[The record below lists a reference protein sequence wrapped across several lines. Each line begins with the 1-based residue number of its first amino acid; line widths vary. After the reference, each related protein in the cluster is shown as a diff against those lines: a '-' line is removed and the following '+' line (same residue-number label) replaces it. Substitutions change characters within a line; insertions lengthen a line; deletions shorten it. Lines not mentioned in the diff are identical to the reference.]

1 MEVSSHRS
9 TAAALPRLAGSVR
22 HQPDHRTHGSR
33 HRVSKR
39 ATWRTPT
46 HSHQRVGAW
55 SSAAPP
61 HVQPAAG
68 DLQRR
73 RLRDRHHPALAFVVV
88 GGLWL
93 EHHQLLD
100 PMQTHSRRLA
110 RTNLLF
116 LLTVSLLPYWVSVL
130 EAHNDSG
137 AAGGLLLLD
146 MALTGIAFV
155 LVCLGVRAELG
166 PSEATM
172 ELVMPALL
180 QSAAAAVLLLGIGA
194 VVTGNPPYAGPRR
207 GAGHG
212 RPRSLRRRRR
222 SRRRLRSPP
231 LAAPFAPPRGSPGGR
246 PRSARFA

>member
-1 MEVSSHRS
+1 MADSQLVPRESQHGPRPLHRMSSLRLETFS
-9 TAAALPRLAGSVR
+9 DGVFAIAITLLALQLRPPNLDGVTTVGGVLHALAE
-22 HQPDHRTHGSR
+22 
-33 HRVSKR
+33 
-39 ATWRTPT
+39 
-46 HSHQRVGAW
+46 QRVQFGYY
-55 SSAAPP
+55 
-61 HVQPAAG
+61 
-68 DLQRR
+68 
-73 RLRDRHHPALAFVVV
+73 ALAFVVV

-146 MALTGIAFV
+146 MALSRIAFV

-166 PSEATM
+166 PSEATV

-180 QSAAAAVLLLGIGA
+180 QSAAAAVLLLSIGA
-194 VVTGNPPYAGPRR
+194 VVTGNPPYAGVAVSILVAVYLLVVRLVVRR
-207 GAGHG
+207 WRVRHQ
-212 RPRSLRRRRR
+212 
-222 SRRRLRSPP
+222 RRL
-231 LAAPFAPPRGSPGGR
+231 AG
-246 PRSARFA
+246 

>member
-1 MEVSSHRS
+1 MSSLRLETFS
-9 TAAALPRLAGSVR
+9 DGVFAIAITLLALQLRPPNLDGVTTVGGVLHALAE
-22 HQPDHRTHGSR
+22 
-33 HRVSKR
+33 
-39 ATWRTPT
+39 
-46 HSHQRVGAW
+46 QRVQFGYY
-55 SSAAPP
+55 
-61 HVQPAAG
+61 
-68 DLQRR
+68 
-73 RLRDRHHPALAFVVV
+73 ALAFVVV

-146 MALTGIAFV
+146 MALSRIAFV

-166 PSEATM
+166 PSEATV

-180 QSAAAAVLLLGIGA
+180 QSAAAAVLLLSIGA
-194 VVTGNPPYAGPRR
+194 VVTGNPPYAGVAVSILVAVYLLVVRLVVRR
-207 GAGHG
+207 WRVRHQ
-212 RPRSLRRRRR
+212 
-222 SRRRLRSPP
+222 RRL
-231 LAAPFAPPRGSPGGR
+231 AG
-246 PRSARFA
+246 

>member
-1 MEVSSHRS
+1 MSSLRLETFS
-9 TAAALPRLAGSVR
+9 DGVFAIAITLLALQLRPPNLDGVTTVGGVLHALAE
-22 HQPDHRTHGSR
+22 
-33 HRVSKR
+33 
-39 ATWRTPT
+39 
-46 HSHQRVGAW
+46 QRVQFGYY
-55 SSAAPP
+55 
-61 HVQPAAG
+61 
-68 DLQRR
+68 
-73 RLRDRHHPALAFVVV
+73 ALAFVVV

-146 MALTGIAFV
+146 MALSRIVFV

-166 PSEATM
+166 PSEATV

-180 QSAAAAVLLLGIGA
+180 QSAAAAVLLLSIGA
-194 VVTGNPPYAGPRR
+194 VVTGNPPYAGVAVSILVAVYLLVVRLVVRR
-207 GAGHG
+207 WRVRHQ
-212 RPRSLRRRRR
+212 
-222 SRRRLRSPP
+222 RRL
-231 LAAPFAPPRGSPGGR
+231 AG
-246 PRSARFA
+246 